1 MRLLVV
7 IALFSS
13 FRLIAAD
20 SLIQNLSYKQGLARA
35 IEEQKVLIV
44 KIDADWCKP
53 CKELTAE
60 FESNA
65 NFRSVVEQHAIIIRL
80 NAGDSKAKEFLI
92 DRKVRSY
99 PSVYME
105 SPTGKGYLEYIGKQ
119 PIQNYINAI
128 QELAN
133 PTQSNMFKWRLAL
146 SKGVASQ
153 SEILAYSKELVRYHL
168 EPDALILQYLSEIN
182 MASADV
188 IDIEIFSLNYTEV
201 VDRLHRET
209 VLQHLIV
216 WQSINP
222 KSATNIFNTVA
233 LYVYHEAVRKND
245 SEILHGFVDEN
256 LKLIQFLSGKS
267 DRKAIIDYIE
277 SLVEHSL

>member
-1 MRLLVV
+1 MRLIIF
-7 IALFSS
+7 IALFIS
-13 FRLIAAD
+13 FRLVAAD

-60 FESNA
+60 FESNLE
-65 NFRSVVEQHAIIIRL
+65 FRSAVEQNAIIIRL
-80 NAGDSKAKEFLI
+80 NAADPSTKEFLI
-92 DRKVRSY
+92 DRRVRSY

-105 SPTGKGYLEYIGKQ
+105 SPTSSGYLEYIGKQ
-119 PIQNYINAI
+119 PIINYIKAI

-133 PTQSNMFKWRLAL
+133 PTQSDYYKWRLAL

-168 EPDALILQYLSEIN
+168 EPDALILQYLSELD
-182 MASADV
+182 MSSPSA
-188 IDIEIFSLNYTEV
+188 IDIEIFSLNYSDV
-201 VDRLHRET
+201 VDKLHRQT
-209 VLQHLIV
+209 ILKNLIV
-216 WQSINP
+216 WQSINN
-222 KSATNIFNTVA
+222 KSATELFNA
-233 LYVYHEAVRKND
+233 IAINVYHEAVRKND
-245 SEILHGFVDEN
+245 NQILHSFVDDN

-267 DRKAIIDYIE
+267 DRKSIVMYIE
-277 SLVEHSL
+277 NLVEHSL